1 MKKPLEK
8 PLHKQTLPATEN
20 TGKCYI
26 DPESTQIF
34 IASLV
39 KAQQEST
46 ASETKNTELLDM
58 VE

>member
-1 MKKPLEK
+1 MKNPLEE
-8 PLHKQTLPATEN
+8 QILPATEN

-34 IASLV
+34 IESLV
-39 KAQQEST
+39 KAQQESVT
-46 ASETKNTELLDM
+46 SETKNTKLLDM

>member
-1 MKKPLEK
+1 MTEPLEK
-8 PLHKQTLPATEN
+8 QILPITEN

-34 IASLV
+34 IEALI

-46 ASETKNTELLDM
+46 AAETASPELLDL